1 MSELRGRLT
10 EHILRARPTGLRD
23 QRTGDLVATAV
34 QGVDAL
40 EAYFARYLPQ
50 VVLAVLVPV
59 VILAYVFP
67 NDLAA
72 GVILLLTVPMIPL
85 FMILIG
91 LAARTSTEK
100 RWQALSLLSA
110 HFLDVVRGL
119 ETLRANDRDRAQEQ
133 TLEQAGDTY
142 RRQTMQTLRIAFLS
156 ALVLELLAMIGVAL
170 VAATVAVQ
178 LIDGNITFEVGLAV
192 LLLAPELYLP
202 VRLVGQ
208 QFHASADGLAAAGQ
222 LFDVLDTPA
231 AVSAPDDP
239 LPAPDPRTAP
249 VALENVTFAHPGRG
263 APVLDGV
270 SLELRPGKL
279 VALVGPSGEGKSTL
293 AALLLRL
300 LDPDEG
306 HVTCDAIDLRACAP
320 EAWRRQ
326 VAWVP
331 QRPTLFAG
339 TIADNVRLALPG
351 ASDEAVRAAA
361 PRRGSMTCS
370 RRSPDGLLDARRR
383 RRPPAVGRRGA
394 ARGDRTRVP
403 ARRAAR
409 RPRRADRAPGRRVG
423 RGRRRGRRAAGR
435 GAHDAAD
442 RAPGGARAARGP
454 RRAPLRRAPRG
465 AAVRARGAGV
475 SAQPCSGAGDALG
488 RPPARRRARAI
499 RDAGAWRSRSCSAP
513 ARSSPPSRC
522 SRSPAC

>member
-1 MSELRGRLT
+1 
-10 EHILRARPTGLRD
+10 
-23 QRTGDLVATAV
+23 
-34 QGVDAL
+34 
-40 EAYFARYLPQ
+40 
-50 VVLAVLVPV
+50 
-59 VILAYVFP
+59 
-67 NDLAA
+67 
-72 GVILLLTVPMIPL
+72 MIPL

-91 LAARTSTEK
+91 LAARTSTDK
-100 RWQALSLLSA
+100 RWQTLSLLSA

-133 TLEQAGDTY
+133 TLEQAGEAY

-178 LIDGNITFEVGLAV
+178 LIDGNISFEVGLAV

-208 QFHASADGLAAAGQ
+208 QFHASTDGLAAAGQ

-270 SLELRPGKL
+270 SLELRPGEL

-361 PRRGSMTCS
+361 RDAGLDDVLMTL
-370 RRSPDGLLDARRR
+370 PEGLLTRVGEGGRRLSAGEAQRVAIARAFLRDA
-383 RRPPAVGRRGA
+383 PLVVLDEPTAHLDSGSAAAVGA
-394 ARGDRTRVP
+394 AVERLAAGRTTLLIVH
-403 ARRAAR
+403 RAALA
-409 RPRRADRAPGRRVG
+409 RRADRVVRLSGGRLVE
-423 RGRRRGRRAAGR
+423 
-435 GAHDAAD
+435 
-442 RAPGGARAARGP
+442 
-454 RRAPLRRAPRG
+454 
-465 AAVRARGAGV
+465 
-475 SAQPCSGAGDALG
+475 QPSE
-488 RPPARRRARAI
+488 REVPA
-499 RDAGAWRSRSCSAP
+499 
-513 ARSSPPSRC
+513 
-522 SRSPAC
+522 